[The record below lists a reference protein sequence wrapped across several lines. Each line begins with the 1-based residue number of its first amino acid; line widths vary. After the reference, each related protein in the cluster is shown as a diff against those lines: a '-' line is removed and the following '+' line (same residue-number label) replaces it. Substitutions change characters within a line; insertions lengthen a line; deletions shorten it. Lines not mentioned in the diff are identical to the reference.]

1 MNDKK
6 ALDVLKIFYYG
17 CKNMTELTSRAKVTK
32 IEATQILK
40 NARECQLIAYS
51 TKYYGEVF
59 EEVRKDKLGVY
70 LRKHNIIN

>member
-17 CKNMTELTSRAKVTK
+17 CKNMTELISRAKVTK

-59 EEVRKDKLGVY
+59 EEVRKDKLGAY
-70 LRKHNIIN
+70 LRKHNIIG